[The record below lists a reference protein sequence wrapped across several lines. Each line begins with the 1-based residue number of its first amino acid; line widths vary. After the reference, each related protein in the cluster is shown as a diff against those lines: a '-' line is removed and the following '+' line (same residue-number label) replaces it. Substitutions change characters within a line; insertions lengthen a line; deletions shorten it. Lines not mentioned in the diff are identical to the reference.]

1 MRGTFQI
8 SRWNRMFPRFTTN
21 SLSVARIKRQLMRI
35 KQTWKNCDKS
45 SKRLGVEGKDFVF
58 FTPTQVLLRPCGI
71 VLLNGFDNPDDI
83 EIIQT

>member
-8 SRWNRMFPRFTTN
+8 SRWNRMFLKFMTS
-21 SLSVARIKRQLMRI
+21 SLSVAKSRMPLMPI

-58 FTPTQVLLRPCGI
+58 FTPTQL
-71 VLLNGFDNPDDI
+71 
-83 EIIQT
+83 IQLV